1 MTNKI
6 LLSKY
11 HEKKPLLKSK
21 EAIEIANLIVK
32 IFPEYYDCFGA
43 SLLQKRNVV
52 KKLFF
57 KKNFEF
63 EKIYTIKLGKKLV
76 GVATVINSKRLKIA
90 KTLGFLKIINY
101 LGLEKVNKRKIS
113 ILKKSF
119 CKINSSKP
127 YLTRF
132 GVNSKF
138 RGIKNLSSRLVRY
151 VIKNEKFK
159 LIAHVNKNNK
169 RAIKFYLKNKFKI
182 IDKRK
187 KFYLIEF
194 KGIKKVYEN

>member
-11 HEKKPLLKSK
+11 HKKKPLLKSK
-21 EAIEIANLIVK
+21 EATEVANLIVK
-32 IFPEYYDCFGA
+32 IFPEYYDCFRV
-43 SLLQKRNVV
+43 SLLQKRNIV
-52 KKLFF
+52 KSLFF
-57 KKNFEF
+57 KRNFEF
-63 EKIYTIKLGKKLV
+63 EKIYTIKSGKELV

-90 KTLGFLKIINY
+90 KTLGFLKIVNY
-101 LGLEKVNKRKIS
+101 LGRKKVNIRKIS
-113 ILKKSF
+113 SLKKSF
-119 CKINSSKP
+119 CKINFSKP

-138 RGIKNLSSRLVRY
+138 RGIKNLSSKLIKY
-151 VIKNEKFK
+151 VIKSEKFK

-194 KGIKKVYEN
+194 KDETKVY